1 MRKLKFHTTSLI
13 IILCIFC
20 IGLTALLWWQ
30 VFTHSQTDR
39 KETINRTIRHN
50 NNLVFSLEQHTIR
63 TLEEAD
69 AVLRLTRQEIE
80 RYGMHVPLNTLLMR
94 GLSDLK
100 LFEGLA
106 VLDTTGKIV
115 NTFPQQSNEKL
126 LQLSDREH
134 FLVHKKYPDTFYIS
148 TPIISKTINK
158 PVLVLS
164 RRINDRQGNF
174 QGTIA
179 IQILPSRFM
188 SFYREASL
196 NQLDILSLIAPDGI
210 TYARR
215 TGDKESSGENII
227 KSPLFNHVAKN
238 PVGSYYAKDAIAG
251 IPTYFS
257 YRKIH
262 GYPIIAT
269 VGSSERDVLANYQLR
284 KKREFAFGIAGS
296 LLVLGL
302 GTYVII
308 TIRQRRKDIM
318 NLIESESKYRSIF
331 QGSQDAIFLLD
342 AEGRIMELN
351 ESALHM
357 FRLSEPPKHQ
367 VFTNIFKY
375 GETFK
380 DFEFAN
386 QPSGEVSFERLDQT
400 GFIGEIS
407 WSKFLDANQMA
418 QIILLIRDVTPRKK
432 MEKQLELSQKKHQ
445 TELTKQIITAQE
457 KERELIGK
465 ELHDNINQVLT
476 TVKLYLETATK
487 DSTLKDEMI
496 NRSIRHIMN
505 CIQEIRSLSHSLSA
519 PTLGTHSLLDSIK
532 SLAENIQ
539 TGSSLNFSF
548 ATTGFRLPVSKDQS
562 LALYRIA
569 QEQFTN
575 IIKHAKAT
583 EVKVELAQDSSNT
596 ILTISDNGVGF
607 HSRKH
612 NRGIGINNMT
622 SRAKAFQGSLTID
635 SLPGEGCTLSI
646 TLPLEDPE
654 AIELSWHPS

>member
-20 IGLTALLWWQ
+20 LGLTVLLWWQ
-30 VFTHSQTDR
+30 VFSHSQTDR

-50 NNLVFSLEQHTIR
+50 NNLVFSLEQHTVR
-63 TLEEAD
+63 TLDEAD

-80 RYGMHVPLNTLLMR
+80 RYGMNVPLNTLLMR

-106 VLDTTGKIV
+106 VLDSNGSMV
-115 NTFPQQSNEKL
+115 NTFPKLSNKNL

-134 FLVHKKYPDTFYIS
+134 FLVHKNHPDTFYIS
-148 TPIISKTINK
+148 TPILSKTINK

-164 RRINDRQGNF
+164 RRINDRKGNF

-188 SFYREASL
+188 AFYKEASL

-215 TGDKESSGENII
+215 TGNTESSGENII
-227 KSPLFNHVAKN
+227 KSPLFTHVAQN
-238 PVGSYYAKDAIAG
+238 PVGSYFAKDAIAG

-257 YRKIH
+257 YRKIKE
-262 GYPIIAT
+262 YPIIAT
-269 VGSSERDVLANYQLR
+269 VGSSEHDVLANYQLR
-284 KKREFAFGIAGS
+284 KKREITFGIAGS
-296 LLVLGL
+296 VLVLGF
-302 GTYVII
+302 GCYAFI

-342 AEGRIMELN
+342 AEGRIMDLN
-351 ESALHM
+351 ESALRM
-357 FRLSEPPKHQ
+357 FRLVDLPKQQ
-367 VFTNIFKY
+367 VFTSIFKY
-375 GETFK
+375 GKTFQ

-386 QPSGEVSFERLDQT
+386 QPNGEVSFERLDQSS
-400 GFIGEIS
+400 FIGEIS
-407 WSKFLDANQMA
+407 WSKFLDATQIA

-487 DSTLKDEMI
+487 DSTLKDDLIEK
-496 NRSIRHIMN
+496 SIRHIMS
-505 CIQEIRSLSHSLSA
+505 CIQEIRALSHSLSA
-519 PTLGTHSLLDSIK
+519 PTLGTHSLVDSIK
-532 SLAENIQ
+532 SLAENMQ
-539 TGSSLNFSF
+539 SASSFVISF
-548 ATTGFRLPVSKDQS
+548 DTADFRLPVSKDQS

-575 IIKHAKAT
+575 IIKHAHAT
-583 EVKVELAQDSSNT
+583 EVKVKLSQDESNT
-596 ILTISDNGVGF
+596 ILTITDNGMGF
-607 HSRKH
+607 HSQK
-612 NRGIGINNMT
+612 NKKGIGINNMT
-622 SRAKAFQGSLTID
+622 SRAKAFQGSLRIY
-635 SLPGEGCTLSI
+635 SHPGKGCTLSI
-646 TLPLEDPE
+646 NLPLEDPD
-654 AIELSWHPS
+654 AIEMSWSL